1 MQAPDGPPAKR
12 QCVPAG
18 SDADPPSLLPP
29 STPPPPVAE
38 NDEGEIVCLLSDEE
52 EDARVPNGVGGHVG
66 WAAMDAWSGPDGIEG
81 GAHPP
86 RGDVNVQPR
95 RGGGPVW
102 GAASGAAH
110 WPAAAGGG
118 DTNPWSAAPAGA
130 GHGGPAGGPA
140 SFGALPL
147 FAPPAPA
154 VPQVEAG
161 GLNPFFSSTLYG
173 DIGDAEVP
181 PPPGESAAGPAG
193 AEAPVFNGG
202 FSPVSPPHVGG
213 AADAAPAGR
222 QQGAGAASAAG
233 AALPDGDGTPHST
246 GRRGSSVGVGSPEDP
261 IDVDELLDE
270 QFEWMRSRRSRDSVT
285 PRKPA
290 AAAAAAS
297 GSAGPPRRGTP
308 ARPRPRAP
316 MTEQEEE
323 AALEARIGGPSRGS
337 RSGGPA
343 NGGGSSAGCG
353 GGGSSAGAGAA
364 SSDAIILEDYEEDA
378 GELDKLE
385 MATDGG
391 DSLGTMAFARS
402 AGRIGGEEFGAQYVQ
417 QLLGQNHSNADASR
431 EGDTPFEMTVSL
443 LRHQKRALAWMINR
457 EQSSSAGPRGGIL
470 ADEMGLGK
478 TLSMVALIL
487 RERPPPPEDGKA
499 AKLRTLIVAPLSVLQ
514 VWREEFFSRLHD
526 SFRPKV
532 LIYHGSSRPK
542 DPAVLADYDIVITS
556 YALVSQESPKEVYEE
571 DAEGQSVVRKVRGA
585 LFKLK
590 WFRVVLDEAQVIKN
604 RRSLQAR
611 GAYLLRADRRW
622 CLSGTPI
629 QNSVDDIYSL
639 FLFLRYYIVDTYS
652 EWNKLWKKRLNSGIP
667 SVRERAFKRFQVV
680 LGTVLL
686 RRTKGDTIDGVPLL
700 TLPPKN
706 VALRA
711 LQFSADERAI
721 YQALENKTRV
731 QFNKYVKAGTVMA
744 NLFSV
749 LVLLLRL
756 RQACSHPHLITKD
769 DGFSREELER
779 AATRIARGASLLSNL
794 PEPVQ
799 KRLIEVMAPDNESD
813 EGKVCPICF
822 DGFGPEAIVTSC
834 GHFSCSTCNTSWSAE
849 SDTCP
854 QCRQSLA
861 DVNAKLNLSLIR
873 QEVHAVYEQRKEAAA
888 IGGPQ
893 GSSKGKGKG
902 KGKAPAR
909 LVGKGN
915 SGDVER
921 FDEMAIDALAA
932 SKRKA
937 SEAVAAGVAGGVVIK
952 PNLAGIKTDALAA
965 DEEED
970 EEEPPAKVDATA
982 AAAAGSAKP
991 DEKGGR
997 KFLLSTKIQ
1006 ALMDE
1011 LALLRE
1017 TKPDE
1022 KALVYSQWTAMLD
1035 LIEVPMEQD
1044 GFRYTRIDGT
1054 MKMDDRTAAID
1065 EFKTRSDCSVILMS
1079 LHAAGTGLTLTNANH
1094 VFMMDMYVSTPLD
1107 ASALVALPLL
1117 STYRRGVSRGER
1129 DLTVVLTS
1137 CGCFSLL
1144 ALLSGPLCFFSRSLS
1159 PFVLP
1164 NLPRPHQPPMSLFC
1178 AATVPTNRLRPSLV
1192 VVHSHRW
1199 WNPAVEAQAVGRCHR
1214 IGQTKPVHVYRL
1226 HIGSSVETKI
1236 LEIQAKKEEMAS
1248 GALGVEG
1255 VQTLGRQRLTLE
1267 EVMSLFGRF
1276 SGEDANAETAAQ
1288 RAARHAQIV
1297 AAAAANHAGTGT
1309 AAAAAAAPLF
1319 APPPAAPALLP
1330 PPLAEAMPMRRKARR
1345 RSAPGA
1351 VADPVAA
1358 AWAHLQQL
1366 QQQGPAL
1373 GSMQQVL
1380 GARQRAELQAPLLAM
1395 RQGQQRMQAR
1405 AEREQSAAQQAFAQ
1419 VQQQHAH
1426 AQVQA
1431 HLQQQRRQQEQ
1442 QRYAMV
1448 QRERAQALAQ
1458 AHAHAAARAQAPAL
1472 AAPLAGGP
1480 FGSGGWLPAGPPG
1493 AAAVGAEP
1501 TAPPVM
1507 QNMPPPLGAAP
1518 TAPPVMQNMPP
1529 VAGVNW
1535 GAPPQLPP
1543 FNPGQ

>member
-1 MQAPDGPPAKR
+1 
-12 QCVPAG
+12 
-18 SDADPPSLLPP
+18 
-29 STPPPPVAE
+29 
-38 NDEGEIVCLLSDEE
+38 
-52 EDARVPNGVGGHVG
+52 
-66 WAAMDAWSGPDGIEG
+66 
-81 GAHPP
+81 
-86 RGDVNVQPR
+86 
-95 RGGGPVW
+95 
-102 GAASGAAH
+102 
-110 WPAAAGGG
+110 
-118 DTNPWSAAPAGA
+118 
-130 GHGGPAGGPA
+130 
-140 SFGALPL
+140 
-147 FAPPAPA
+147 
-154 VPQVEAG
+154 
-161 GLNPFFSSTLYG
+161 
-173 DIGDAEVP
+173 
-181 PPPGESAAGPAG
+181 
-193 AEAPVFNGG
+193 
-202 FSPVSPPHVGG
+202 
-213 AADAAPAGR
+213 
-222 QQGAGAASAAG
+222 
-233 AALPDGDGTPHST
+233 
-246 GRRGSSVGVGSPEDP
+246 
-261 IDVDELLDE
+261 
-270 QFEWMRSRRSRDSVT
+270 
-285 PRKPA
+285 
-290 AAAAAAS
+290 
-297 GSAGPPRRGTP
+297 
-308 ARPRPRAP
+308 
-316 MTEQEEE
+316 
-323 AALEARIGGPSRGS
+323 
-337 RSGGPA
+337 
-343 NGGGSSAGCG
+343 
-353 GGGSSAGAGAA
+353 
-364 SSDAIILEDYEEDA
+364 
-378 GELDKLE
+378 
-385 MATDGG
+385 
-391 DSLGTMAFARS
+391 
-402 AGRIGGEEFGAQYVQ
+402 
-417 QLLGQNHSNADASR
+417 
-431 EGDTPFEMTVSL
+431 
-443 LRHQKRALAWMINR
+443 
-457 EQSSSAGPRGGIL
+457 
-470 ADEMGLGK
+470 
-478 TLSMVALIL
+478 
-487 RERPPPPEDGKA
+487 
-499 AKLRTLIVAPLSVLQ
+499 
-514 VWREEFFSRLHD
+514 
-526 SFRPKV
+526 
-532 LIYHGSSRPK
+532 
-542 DPAVLADYDIVITS
+542 
-556 YALVSQESPKEVYEE
+556 
-571 DAEGQSVVRKVRGA
+571 
-585 LFKLK
+585 
-590 WFRVVLDEAQVIKN
+590 
-604 RRSLQAR
+604 
-611 GAYLLRADRRW
+611 
-622 CLSGTPI
+622 
-629 QNSVDDIYSL
+629 
-639 FLFLRYYIVDTYS
+639 
-652 EWNKLWKKRLNSGIP
+652 
-667 SVRERAFKRFQVV
+667 
-680 LGTVLL
+680 
-686 RRTKGDTIDGVPLL
+686 
-700 TLPPKN
+700 
-706 VALRA
+706 
-711 LQFSADERAI
+711 
-721 YQALENKTRV
+721 
-731 QFNKYVKAGTVMA
+731 MA

-1094 VFMMDMYVSTPLD
+1094 VFMMDM
-1107 ASALVALPLL
+1107 
-1117 STYRRGVSRGER
+1117 
-1129 DLTVVLTS
+1129 
-1137 CGCFSLL
+1137 
-1144 ALLSGPLCFFSRSLS
+1144 
-1159 PFVLP
+1159 
-1164 NLPRPHQPPMSLFC
+1164 
-1178 AATVPTNRLRPSLV
+1178 
-1192 VVHSHRW
+1192 W

-1214 IGQTKPVHVYRL
+1214 IGQTKHVHVYRL

>member
-1 MQAPDGPPAKR
+1 MQAPDAPPAKR

-29 STPPPPVAE
+29 STPPPPVAD
-38 NDEGEIVCLLSDEE
+38 NDGGEVVCLLSDDE
-52 EDARVPNGVGGHVG
+52 EDAGVPNGVGGHGG
-66 WAAMDAWSGPDGIEG
+66 WAAMDAWPGLALNEG
-81 GAHPP
+81 GTDPS
-86 RGDVNVQPR
+86 RGDVNVQPW
-95 RGGGPVW
+95 GGGGTAS

-110 WPAAAGGG
+110 WPAAADGG
-118 DTNPWSAAPAGA
+118 DTKPWSAAPAGA
-130 GHGGPAGGPA
+130 GHGGPAGGSA
-140 SFGALPL
+140 AFGALPL

-154 VPQVEAG
+154 APPVEAG

-173 DIGDAEVP
+173 DIGDVEVP
-181 PPPGESAAGPAG
+181 LPVELAAGPAG
-193 AEAPVFNGG
+193 AEAPVLTGD
-202 FSPVSPPHVGG
+202 FSPVSPPRVGG
-213 AADAAPAGR
+213 AAEAAPAAR
-222 QQGAGAASAAG
+222 QLSAGAAG
-233 AALPDGDGTPHST
+233 AILPDGDGTPHSTPHST

-285 PRKPA
+285 PRKPVA
-290 AAAAAAS
+290 AAAGSA

-343 NGGGSSAGCG
+343 NGGGSSAG
-353 GGGSSAGAGAA
+353 AGAA
-364 SSDAIILEDYEEDA
+364 SSNAIILEDYEEDA

-391 DSLGTMAFARS
+391 DSIGTMAFARS
-402 AGRIGGEEFGAQYVQ
+402 AGRMGGEEFGAQYVQ

-487 RERPPPPEDGKA
+487 RERPPPLEDGKA

-514 VWREEFFSRLHD
+514 VWREEFFSRLHK
-526 SFRPKV
+526 SFRPTV
-532 LIYHGSSRPK
+532 LMYHGSSRPK

-571 DAEGQSVVRKVRGA
+571 DAQGQSVVRKVRGA

-604 RRSLQAR
+604 RRSQQAR

-652 EWNKLWKKRLNSGIP
+652 EWNKLWKKRLNSSIP

-799 KRLIEVMAPDNESD
+799 KRLIEVMAPDSESD

-932 SKRKA
+932 NKRKA
-937 SEAVAAGVAGGVVIK
+937 AEAVVVGAAGGVVVK
-952 PNLAGIKTDALAA
+952 PDLAGIKTAAVA

-970 EEEPPAKVDATA
+970 EEEPPAKVDAMTA
-982 AAAAGSAKP
+982 AAAASAKP

-997 KFLLSTKIQ
+997 QFLLSTKIQ

-1011 LALLRE
+1011 LALLRR

-1065 EFKTRSDCSVILMS
+1065 EFKTRSDCSVMLMS

-1094 VFMMDMYVSTPLD
+1094 VFMMDMYVSTRPMF
-1107 ASALVALPLL
+1107 LL
-1117 STYRRGVSRGER
+1117 
-1129 DLTVVLTS
+1129 LTP
-1137 CGCFSLL
+1137 CRYC
-1144 ALLSGPLCFFSRSLS
+1144 
-1159 PFVLP
+1159 
-1164 NLPRPHQPPMSLFC
+1164 RPI
-1178 AATVPTNRLRPSLV
+1178 V
-1192 VVHSHRW
+1192 VV
-1199 WNPAVEAQAVGRCHR
+1199 
-1214 IGQTKPVHVYRL
+1214 
-1226 HIGSSVETKI
+1226 
-1236 LEIQAKKEEMAS
+1236 
-1248 GALGVEG
+1248 
-1255 VQTLGRQRLTLE
+1255 
-1267 EVMSLFGRF
+1267 
-1276 SGEDANAETAAQ
+1276 
-1288 RAARHAQIV
+1288 
-1297 AAAAANHAGTGT
+1297 
-1309 AAAAAAAPLF
+1309 
-1319 APPPAAPALLP
+1319 
-1330 PPLAEAMPMRRKARR
+1330 
-1345 RSAPGA
+1345 
-1351 VADPVAA
+1351 
-1358 AWAHLQQL
+1358 
-1366 QQQGPAL
+1366 
-1373 GSMQQVL
+1373 
-1380 GARQRAELQAPLLAM
+1380 
-1395 RQGQQRMQAR
+1395 
-1405 AEREQSAAQQAFAQ
+1405 
-1419 VQQQHAH
+1419 
-1426 AQVQA
+1426 
-1431 HLQQQRRQQEQ
+1431 
-1442 QRYAMV
+1442 
-1448 QRERAQALAQ
+1448 
-1458 AHAHAAARAQAPAL
+1458 
-1472 AAPLAGGP
+1472 
-1480 FGSGGWLPAGPPG
+1480 
-1493 AAAVGAEP
+1493 
-1501 TAPPVM
+1501 
-1507 QNMPPPLGAAP
+1507 
-1518 TAPPVMQNMPP
+1518 
-1529 VAGVNW
+1529 
-1535 GAPPQLPP
+1535 
-1543 FNPGQ
+1543 